1 MSHPA
6 WLPTCYIPFLGLCP
20 WPLRKQ
26 ASSGRLNDDVRRTK
40 MFISTHLTKLHLT
53 FSLILQLYR
62 ECNYFLNYGPFSMN
76 IYCIKSG
83 VFIQNNTY
91 KVLSSKKLIFQ
102 SKMFKVDL
110 LLVRFRL
117 LISTALTTTSLS
129 LNHFSFFPHRKIL
142 VYQVKTI
149 VTKVYS
155 FNFLRGRDLF
165 LSP

>member
-91 KVLSSKKLIFQ
+91 NVLSSKKLI
-102 SKMFKVDL
+102 SWIRCRMFKVYL

-149 VTKVYS
+149 ITKVYS
-155 FNFLRGRDLF
+155 WNG
-165 LSP
+165 

>member
-91 KVLSSKKLIFQ
+91 NVLSSKKLI
-102 SKMFKVDL
+102 SWIRCRMFKVYL

-129 LNHFSFFPHRKIL
+129 LNHFSFFPLRKIL
-142 VYQVKTI
+142 VHLT
-149 VTKVYS
+149 
-155 FNFLRGRDLF
+155 F
-165 LSP
+165 